1 MKFTLL
7 KKNIKIRRVDLGFSR
22 QILADKVGVSKAT
35 LMDWEKNPPDEVNLN
50 KLARVLG
57 CTKDWLL
64 NYQGP
69 AGEASIQAKIEQKE
83 KFYNVSEAQK
93 ELNEAFAEYH
103 EWLDL
108 ILTKGTDEQKMLALG
123 ILAVES
129 NKIKKKIQEE
139 DQKKTY
145 NVQNLTP

>member
-1 MKFTLL
+1 MKFTLFE
-7 KKNIKIRRVDLGFSR
+7 KNIKLRRIDLGFSR
-22 QILADKVGVSKAT
+22 KILADRVGVSKAT
-35 LMDWEKNPPDEVNLN
+35 IMDWEKNPPENLTEANLN
-50 KLARVLG
+50 KLASVLG

-69 AGEASIQAKIEQKE
+69 AGDDPTQAKIEQKE
-83 KFYNVSEAQK
+83 KSYNVSEAQK

-108 ILTKGTDEQKMLALG
+108 ILTKGTDEQKRLALG

-139 DQKKTY
+139 DQKKG
-145 NVQNLTP
+145 L